1 MEIVKKVIQ
10 DYLNVDIS
18 NPKRQRGVVEARAM
32 YYKICREH
40 LGLKFREI
48 AESVNK
54 HHASVI
60 HGIKLLNDLIDTDKK
75 IKQDFDI
82 VLNKFEFYKVKRK
95 KMTNM
100 QLMKLCNKLT
110 KRVKK
115 LETENKD
122 FKLTLEWLTD
132 LQ

>member
-1 MEIVKKVIQ
+1 MEKVRKVIEE
-10 DYLNVDIS
+10 YFNVDIS
-18 NPKRQRGVVEARAM
+18 NPKRQRDIVEARSM

-48 AESVNK
+48 AESVGKN
-54 HHASVI
+54 HASVI
-60 HGIKLLNDLIDTDKK
+60 HGIKQLNDLIDTDKK
-75 IKQDFDI
+75 VKQDFDI
-82 VLNKFEFYKVKRK
+82 VLNKFEFYKIKRK
-95 KMTNM
+95 TMTNM

>member
-1 MEIVKKVIQ
+1 MEKVKKVIEE
-10 DYLNVDIS
+10 YFNVDLTEQT
-18 NPKRQRGVVEARAM
+18 RQMNVVEARSM
-32 YYKICREH
+32 FYKICREN
-40 LGLKFREI
+40 LGLKYRQI
-48 AESVNK
+48 AEVVNK
-54 HHASVI
+54 NHASVI
-60 HGIKLLNDLIDTDKK
+60 HGIKTLNDLIDTDKRVK
-75 IKQDFDI
+75 NDFDI
-82 VLNKFEFYKVKRK
+82 ILNKFEFYKIKRK
-95 KMTNM
+95 TMTNM